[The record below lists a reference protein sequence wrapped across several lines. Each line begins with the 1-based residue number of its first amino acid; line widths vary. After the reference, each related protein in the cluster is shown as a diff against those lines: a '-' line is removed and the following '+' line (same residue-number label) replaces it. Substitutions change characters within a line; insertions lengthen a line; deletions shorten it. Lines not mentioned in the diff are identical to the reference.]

1 MPYQQSTT
9 GDASGGSTLTAPA
22 EASAATTSTA
32 PAAETSTSSSQQ
44 PSATWFKDDTGIFSE
59 GWQERL
65 PGELKT
71 HASLKVMPS
80 IEALAKSY
88 VETKAMVGKRL
99 ERPGD
104 NATAEQ
110 VAAWRKI
117 VGAPDKPEGY
127 LGNAKSVR
135 PDVIPENLWD
145 TAGEKRF
152 LEIAHR
158 HALPPAAVKDILA
171 YYGESVAQSLSA
183 SQRQETVV
191 LQHEGTKLRQAWG
204 QDFDRNLATAAHVA
218 VTVGLDPKTD
228 PIFTNARVVQAF
240 ARMGRFLSEDKLVS
254 GGAASIAMSM
264 ADRAQE
270 ITDPKSQGQLAREY
284 RGEFGPE
291 RQQAAQDHLHS
302 LYTAA
307 RQR

>member
-1 MPYQQSTT
+1 MS
-9 GDASGGSTLTAPA
+9 A
-22 EASAATTSTA
+22 ASAS
-32 PAAETSTSSSQQ
+32 PASSAETSRSSSQHAT
-44 PSATWFKDDTGIFSE
+44 STTWFKDDTGTFAE

-110 VAAWRKI
+110 MAAWRK
-117 VGAPDKPEGY
+117 VAGAPEKPEGY

-135 PDVIPENLWD
+135 PEVIPENLWD
-145 TAGEKRF
+145 PAGEKRF

-171 YYGESVAQSLSA
+171 YYGESVAQSLTA
-183 SQRQETVV
+183 SQRQETLV
-191 LQHEGTKLRQAWG
+191 LHREGAKLRQAWG
-204 QDFDRNLATAAHVA
+204 QDFDRNLASAAHVA

-228 PIFTNARVVQAF
+228 PIFTNAHVVQAF
-240 ARMGRFLSEDKLVS
+240 ARMGRLLSEDKLVS
-254 GGAASIAMSM
+254 GGAASIAMSL

-270 ITDPKSQGQLAREY
+270 ITDPQSQSQLAREY

-291 RQQAAQDHLHS
+291 RQQAAQEHLHS
-302 LYTAA
+302 LYAAA